1 MNQEE
6 CLILSK
12 QLLKGDFEIPK
23 ENEAELLANQ
33 LRTVINFHDQIYY
46 VKSDSIITDYE
57 YDQLFAWLKLVENNY
72 PEFITPNSPTQKVAN
87 GINNDFKTVTHLR
100 PMMSLE
106 NSYNAADLADFEKR
120 ILDGIADGNSIT
132 YTVEP
137 KYDGS
142 SIALIYENDLFIRA
156 ATRGNGTEGDEITQ
170 NAKTIKS
177 IPQKANF
184 SQFGIHK
191 IEVRGEVIIDSANF
205 KQLINERI
213 ELNKLL
219 KLAGKKTL
227 ELFKNPR
234 NTAAGA
240 LRMKDP
246 KEVAA
251 RKLDAII
258 YNIGYMEDVN
268 GKEMSHPAF
277 QSQFGNMDILH
288 KLGFRTPETE
298 RGKFDSIEEA
308 AAFCLSWENKRANF
322 PIEIDGMVVKVDN
335 ILQQTIIGKTNHHPK
350 WAIAYKFKAQQ
361 ASSILRKIDY
371 QVGRTG
377 AITPVAKI
385 DPVQLAGVEISSISL
400 HNEDFILEKNIQL
413 GDTVI
418 IERAGDVIPYIAGS
432 VVENR
437 NGTEMPI
444 HFPSECPS
452 CNHQIVKPME
462 ESVWRCI
469 NPNCPAQLEE
479 RLIHFGSKNCMEIT
493 GLGEEI
499 VRKFVS
505 EKIIQNFSDIFKL
518 DYEKIRQLEG
528 WKDKSVENLKQSITQ
543 AKQQPLWRLIA
554 ALGIRHVGT
563 NTAKQL
569 AKQIQKL
576 QDFQNW
582 SIEKLTEL
590 EDIGP
595 KVAQSIFEFFQ
606 DKENIQLLNTLESL
620 GVNLKNISTNDRLSD
635 NLKGKSFLFTGT
647 LTKMSRDDAKEL
659 VEKHGGKNL
668 SGISANL
675 HYLVAGE
682 KAGSKISK
690 AQKITS
696 IEIIDEDIFLKM
708 INEKHENEL

>member
-6 CLILSK
+6 CLQLSN

-23 ENEAELLANQ
+23 ESDAELLATQ
-33 LRTVINFHDQIYY
+33 LRSVINFHDQIYY
-46 VKSDSIITDYE
+46 VQSNSIITDYE
-57 YDQLFAWLKLVENNY
+57 YDQLFAWLKLIESNY

-87 GINNDFKTVTHLR
+87 GLNNDFQTVTHLK

-106 NSYNAADLADFEKR
+106 NSYNAEDLADFEKR
-120 ILDGIADGNSIT
+120 ITDAIATRNTIQ

-142 SIALIYENDLFIRA
+142 SIALVYENDIFVRA
-156 ATRGNGTEGDEITQ
+156 ATRGNGNEGDEITQ
-170 NAKTIKS
+170 NAKSIKS
-177 IPQKANF
+177 IPLKANF
-184 SQFGIHK
+184 SQFGIRK
-191 IEVRGEVIIDSANF
+191 IEVRGEVIINSANF
-205 KQLINERI
+205 ELLLNERN
-213 ELNKLL
+213 ELNKSL

-258 YNIGYMEDVN
+258 YNIGYMEDMD
-268 GKEMSHPAF
+268 GKEFSHPAF
-277 QSQFGNMDILH
+277 QSQYGNMDKLH
-288 KLGFRTPETE
+288 DLGFKTPEAE
-298 RGKFDSIEEA
+298 RGKFYTIEAA
-308 AAFCLSWENKRANF
+308 AAFCLSWENQRASF
-322 PIEIDGMVVKVDN
+322 PIEIDGMVVKVDD
-335 ILQQTIIGKTNHHPK
+335 ILQQTIIGKTTHHPK

-361 ASSILRKIDY
+361 AFSILRKIDY

-400 HNEDFILEKNIQL
+400 HNEEFINEKNILL

-418 IERAGDVIPYIAGS
+418 IERAGDVIPYIAGALF
-432 VVENR
+432 EKR
-437 NGTEMPI
+437 NGSEI
-444 HFPSECPS
+444 NIQFPTQCPS
-452 CNHQIVKPME
+452 CNHHLVKPIE
-462 ESVWRCI
+462 ESIWRCI

-499 VRKFVS
+499 VKKFVA
-505 EKIIQNFSDIFKL
+505 EKIIQNFTDIFDL
-518 DYEKIRQLEG
+518 DYEKIRKLEG
-528 WKDKSVENLKQSITQ
+528 WKDKSVENLKQSISQ

-569 AKQIQKL
+569 EKQVQKL
-576 QDFQNW
+576 QDLQDW
-582 SIEKLTEL
+582 EIEKLTEL

-595 KVAQSIFEFFQ
+595 KVAQSIFEFFN
-606 DKENIQLLNTLESL
+606 DEENIQLLNKLEEL
-620 GVNLKNISTNDRLSD
+620 GVNLSNISSSLKLSA
-635 NLKGKSFLFTGT
+635 LLEGKTFLFTGT
-647 LTKMSRDDAKEL
+647 LNKMSRDDAKEL

-675 HYLVAGE
+675 HYLIAGE
-682 KAGSKISK
+682 KAGGKLTK
-690 AQKITS
+690 AQKIPS
-696 IEIIDEDIFLKM
+696 IQIIDEDTFLNM
-708 INEKHENEL
+708 IKD